1 MISQSPYKFQTDTG
15 NIQSID
21 WSVIAF
27 FIFNLNGRSFYIY
40 NYKKARAIL
49 GARAARRAG
58 S

>member
-27 FIFNLNGRSFYIY
+27 FIFMIVFI
-40 NYKKARAIL
+40 ATAIL
-49 GARAARRAG
+49 TGVLFIFTIIKKRGRF
-58 S
+58 